1 MAIDINFV
9 KTSVELISNK
19 VQSTGAFTVN
29 DFNNACEIAQLDEI
43 KVQRKIFESGLIS
56 SDNLSSLKKVVSLQ
70 VSSSGVVV
78 QPSDY
83 LYYSTARVKYFVDN
97 ESKEKDIDVV
107 KENEVGFRLNN
118 QINPVSKRFP
128 IMAMRNGT
136 FQVFP
141 SDVNYLVLTYIKVP
155 TTPVW
160 GYDLVNG
167 RPDYNASKSTDFELP
182 KELTTDIIY
191 RICQILGI
199 RVKRQD
205 LVQYGI
211 AKEQEIS

>member
-29 DFNNACEIAQLDEI
+29 DFNNACEVAQLDEI
-43 KVQRKIFESGLIS
+43 KAQRKIFESGLIS

-97 ESKEKDIDVV
+97 ESKERDIDVV
-107 KENEVGFRLNN
+107 KENEVGFRLSS
-118 QINPVSKRFP
+118 QVNPVSKRFP
-128 IMAMRNGT
+128 IMAIRNDS

-141 SDVNYLVLTYIKVP
+141 SDVNNLVLTYIKTP
-155 TTPVW
+155 TTPEWKYTTVS
-160 GYDLVNG
+160 G
-167 RPDYNASKSTDFELP
+167 RPVYDSATSVNFELP

>member
-9 KTSVELISNK
+9 KQSVELLSNK
-19 VQSTGAFTVN
+19 VQSTGAITID
-29 DFNNACEIAQLDEI
+29 DFNNAAEIAQLDEV
-43 KVQRKIFESGLIS
+43 KAQRKVFEGGLIS
-56 SDNLSSLKKVVSLQ
+56 SDNLSALKRTANLQ
-70 VSSSGVVV
+70 VSTSGVVT
-78 QPSDY
+78 QPTDY
-83 LYYSTARVKYFVDN
+83 LYYSTARIKYFVDN
-97 ESKEKDIDVV
+97 VAHERDIDVV
-107 KENEVGFRLNN
+107 KENEVGFRLNS

-128 IMAMRNGT
+128 IMTMRNGT

-160 GYDLVNG
+160 GYTTTNG
-167 RPDYNASKSTDFELP
+167 RPVYDSSSSTNFELP